1 MSTAAVARR
10 VEEPAAI
17 PTSSARLVLVQMAA
31 MVRFTIRESLHR
43 WTLMAF
49 LLAVTLFLL
58 LLATTVN
65 LDIVEGNLAA
75 ARLFGQEL
83 VLPNVGIEISDVVE
97 TFQIIIITLLYIVG
111 VALALFSTSNLV
123 PRLCVDGWVDLLLAQ
138 PVTRPTLL
146 LGRATGAVAVVA
158 LNVSYLIVGSWILLR
173 WKTGFGNVGFLLA
186 GAIIVFTF
194 AVCYAGMV
202 LVGVV
207 TRNSPVSIL
216 AGLFFWISGHIFYPF
231 HAYQEVWS
239 TSLRAGWQRQTGIY
253 ITESLYWTLPKT
265 QGLWEMARNAAQG
278 EPVSVSPLLFSL
290 PFAVGSLALACFW
303 FTRRD
308 Y

>member
-1 MSTAAVARR
+1 VSTTGVASHI
-10 VEEPAAI
+10 EEPVAT
-17 PTSSARLVLVQMAA
+17 PTDGMRLILAQVAA

-43 WTLMAF
+43 WTLVAF
-49 LLAVTLFLL
+49 LLAVTMFLL

-65 LDIVEGNLAA
+65 LDIVEGTLAS

-83 VLPNVGIEISDVVE
+83 VLPEVGIEIGDVVT
-97 TFQIIIITLLYIVG
+97 TFQVVIITLLYSVG

-138 PVTRPTLL
+138 PITRPTLL

-158 LNVSYLIVGSWILLR
+158 LNVTYLIVGSWMLLR
-173 WKTGFGNVGFLLA
+173 WKTGFGNAGFLLA
-186 GAIIVFTF
+186 GAIIVATF
-194 AVCYAGMV
+194 AVCYSGMV

-216 AGLFFWISGHIFYPF
+216 AGLFFWLSGHIFHLF
-231 HAYQEVWS
+231 HAYPAWS
-239 TSLRAGWQRQTGIY
+239 TSLRAGWQRQMGVF
-253 ITESLYWTLPKT
+253 ITESIYWTLPKT
-265 QGLWEMARNAAQG
+265 QGLAEMAVDAARG
-278 EPVSVSPLLFSL
+278 EPVSVAPLLFSL

-303 FTRRD
+303 FARRD

>member
-1 MSTAAVARR
+1 MSATGAVSQF
-10 VEEPAAI
+10 EEPVAK
-17 PTSSARLVLVQMAA
+17 SSGTVHLITAQISA
-31 MVRFTIRESLHR
+31 MVRFTLRESLHR

-58 LLATTVN
+58 LLATAVN
-65 LDIVEGNLAA
+65 LDVVEGTLAS

-83 VLPNVGIEISDVVE
+83 VLPNVGIEIGDVVT
-97 TFQIIIITLLYIVG
+97 TFQVVIITLLYTVG

-138 PVTRPTLL
+138 PITRPTLL
-146 LGRATGAVAVVA
+146 LGRATGAVAVVT
-158 LNVSYLIVGSWILLR
+158 LNVAYLIIGSWVLLR
-173 WKTGFGNVGFLLA
+173 WKTGFGNAGFLLA

-216 AGLFFWISGHIFYPF
+216 AGLFFWLSGHIFHAF
-231 HAYQEVWS
+231 HAYPAWS
-239 TSLRAGWQRQTGIY
+239 TSLRAGWPRQTGIF
-253 ITESLYWTLPKT
+253 ITESAYWSLPKT
-265 QGLWEMARNAAQG
+265 QGLAEMAVNAARG
-278 EPVSVSPLLFSL
+278 EPVSVSPLLFSM
-290 PFAVGSLALACFW
+290 PFAVGSLALACLW
-303 FTRRD
+303 FMRRD

>member
-1 MSTAAVARR
+1 MSNTGVASQI
-10 VEEPAAI
+10 EGPAAT
-17 PTSSARLVLVQMAA
+17 PTHGARLIIAQVAA
-31 MVRFTIRESLHR
+31 MVRFTTLESLHR

-75 ARLFGQEL
+75 ARLFGKTIEL
-83 VLPNVGIEISDVVE
+83 PEVGIEAVDIVT
-97 TFQIIIITLLYIVG
+97 TFQVVVISLLYSVG

-138 PVTRPTLL
+138 PVARPTLL

-158 LNVSYLIVGSWILLR
+158 LSISYLIVGSWMLLR
-173 WKTGFGNVGFLLA
+173 WKTGFGNAGFLLA
-186 GAIIVFTF
+186 GAIIVATY
-194 AVCYAGMV
+194 AVCYSGMV

-216 AGLFFWISGHIFYPF
+216 AGLFFWLSGHVFHLF
-231 HAYQEVWS
+231 HAYPAWS
-239 TSLRAGWQRQTGIY
+239 TSLRAGWQRQMGEF
-253 ITESLYWTLPKT
+253 ITESVYWTLPKSH
-265 QGLWEMARNAAQG
+265 GLAEMAANAARG
-278 EPVSVSPLLFSL
+278 EPVSGAPLLFSL

-303 FTRRD
+303 FARRD

>member
-1 MSTAAVARR
+1 MSASEAVRR
-10 VEEPAAI
+10 IEEPAA
-17 PTSSARLVLVQMAA
+17 PPASAVRLILVQVAA

-43 WTLMAF
+43 WTLVAF

-58 LLATTVN
+58 LLGTAVN
-65 LDIVEGNLAA
+65 LDIVEGTLAS

-83 VLPNVGIEISDVVE
+83 VLQDVGIEISDVVT
-97 TFQIIIITLLYIVG
+97 TFQVVIISLLYSVG

-138 PVTRPTLL
+138 PITRPTLL
-146 LGRATGAVAVVA
+146 LGRATGAIAVVA
-158 LNVSYLIVGSWILLR
+158 LNVAYLIVGSWMLLV
-173 WKTGFGNVGFLLA
+173 WKTGFGNAGFLLA
-186 GAIIVFTF
+186 GGIIVATYV
-194 AVCYAGMV
+194 VCYAGMV

-216 AGLFFWISGHIFYPF
+216 AGLFFWLAGHIFHLF
-231 HAYQEVWS
+231 HAYPAWS
-239 TSLRAGWQRQTGIY
+239 TSLRAGWQRQLGVFV
-253 ITESLYWTLPKT
+253 TESVYWTLPKT
-265 QGLWEMARNAAQG
+265 QGLAEMAVAAARG
-278 EPVSVSPLLFSL
+278 EPVSASPLLFSL

-303 FTRRD
+303 FARRD

>member
-1 MSTAAVARR
+1 MSASGV
-10 VEEPAAI
+10 VSQIEEPVAA
-17 PTSSARLVLVQMAA
+17 PKSAVHLILVQVAA

-43 WTLMAF
+43 WTLIAF

-58 LLATTVN
+58 LLGTAVN
-65 LDIVEGNLAA
+65 LDIVEGTLAS

-83 VLPNVGIEISDVVE
+83 VLQDVGIEISDVVT
-97 TFQIIIITLLYIVG
+97 TFQVVIISMLYSVG

-138 PVTRPTLL
+138 PITRPTLL
-146 LGRATGAVAVVA
+146 LGRATGAITVVA
-158 LNVSYLIVGSWILLR
+158 LNVAYLILGSWVLLV
-173 WKTGFGNVGFLLA
+173 WKTGFGNAGFLLA
-186 GAIIVFTF
+186 GAIIVATY

-216 AGLFFWISGHIFYPF
+216 AGLAFWLAGHIFHLF
-231 HAYQEVWS
+231 HAYPAWS
-239 TSLRAGWQRQTGIY
+239 TSLRAGWQRQIGVFV
-253 ITESLYWTLPKT
+253 TESIYWTLPKT
-265 QGLWEMARNAAQG
+265 QGLAEMAVAAARG
-278 EPVSVSPLLFSL
+278 EPVSVTPLLFSL